1 MVEESSD
8 EDKIKFD
15 VAGVEEM
22 VMDATGIVIN
32 DGSNNRDFRIESN
45 NSTHMLFVDGGNDSV
60 GINNSS
66 PDAPLHVYGEDANAT
81 DLATSASNA
90 KVRFRNHSGSS
101 LTSNEG
107 YTGNS
112 WYKQIS
118 NGGGTTAYDLSLNPF
133 GGKVSIGTDD
143 PGALLQ
149 VHGGSVDY
157 DPSSTG
163 TGLFHVTAGAS
174 SNYSGYIGISD
185 SGMSVGH
192 NGGGSRYLRF
202 DTNETERMRIASTGF
217 VGIGESNPSQG
228 KLQIKHDV
236 APSNGGTNDFSS
248 GINMILVLENTATNG
263 YPRVLLKSGSSSVA
277 GVINFEQSKNF
288 YFGEPT
294 NTGTYYFR
302 GGGIDISGSLSKGSG
317 SFKIDHPLES
327 KKDTHH
333 LVHSFVE
340 APQADNIYRG
350 KVDLVAGSATI
361 NIDTVAGM
369 TEGTFVAL
377 NTDVQCFTSNES
389 NWDAVKGSISG
400 NVLTVESENS
410 ESTATVSWMVIGE
423 RQDQHML
430 DTNWTDEHGK
440 VILEPLKDTEEI
452 V

>member
-1 MVEESSD
+1 FQDADGDTKIQLEESSD
-8 EDKIKFD
+8 EDKIRFD
-15 VAGVEEM
+15 
-22 VMDATGIVIN
+22 TGGTERAIIDSTGLGIGTNSPNELLEVS
-32 DGSNNRDFRIESN
+32 GSSDPRIRIN
-45 NSTHMLFVDGGNDSV
+45 NSTTALSAGTSIGGIEYQTNDASTGGTGVGASIDAIAEGAFGSNQQGVGLSFKTRNNGSSETNTERARITADGDV
-60 GINNSS
+60 GIGDAAPADKLEVNGGSS
-66 PDAPLHVYGEDANAT
+66 YPHIRITSSSNTSRYMRLGMASAT
-81 DLATSASNA
+81 DHVIEAN
-90 KVRFRNHSGSS
+90 GSS
-101 LTSNEG
+101 T
-107 YTGNS
+107 
-112 WYKQIS
+112 
-118 NGGGTTAYDLSLNPF
+118 
-133 GGKVSIGTDD
+133 
-143 PGALLQ
+143 LLA
-149 VHGGSVDY
+149 
-157 DPSSTG
+157 
-163 TGLFHVTAGAS
+163 FKTAGS
-174 SNYSGYIGISD
+174 
-185 SGMSVGH
+185 
-192 NGGGSRYLRF
+192 
-202 DTNETERMRIASTGF
+202 ERMRIASSGF

-248 GINMILVLENTATNG
+248 GSNMNLVLENTATSG
-263 YPRVLLKSGSSSVA
+263 YPRVLLKSASSSVA
-277 GVINFEQSKNF
+277 GVINFEQSKSL
-288 YFGEPT
+288 YFGEPA

-302 GGGIDISGSLSKGSG
+302 GGGVDISGSLSKVSG

-400 NVLTVESENS
+400 NVLTIESQNS

-430 DTNWTDEHGK
+430 DTNWTDDNGK
-440 VILEPLKDTEEI
+440 VIVEPLKEGE
-452 V
+452 